1 MESRATLDRK
11 GNVMLT
17 IIRRAT
23 LLALAAVLVLGL
35 AVPTRLAAADLP
47 IVRVGKAQAVAL
59 VFIPIEVGE
68 AAGIWKQVGIQ
79 LETSSLRGDGQVQQ
93 ALTGG
98 NIDIG
103 LGSGPGL
110 GFLAKGVPAIGVAAA
125 AGSPDSMA
133 LIIGG
138 KSSVK
143 TVADLKGKKIA
154 VTTKG
159 SLTDW
164 LIRQLAAQQ
173 GWDPDAV
180 TTVPLGDAKAMIAAL
195 QTGEIDG
202 ICGPVELGYDLQ
214 DKNQGRV
221 LLNFGPIIKDFHTH
235 IIFARNDF
243 VDQHP
248 DLVKKFLVGWF
259 RSVIYMKSHRE
270 QSIKIAMQA
279 EGMDQNATSK
289 SFDAFIPMMSIDGQY
304 DNKALERLSKS
315 FVELGILDTPPDMS
329 KLITR
334 KFVPVKT

>member
-1 MESRATLDRK
+1 
-11 GNVMLT
+11 MLT
-17 IIRRAT
+17 TIRRT
-23 LLALAAVLVLGL
+23 ALFALCAALVLG
-35 AVPTRLAAADLP
+35 ASAPAKVGADDLP
-47 IVRVGKAQAVAL
+47 IVRVGKAQAVAI

-68 AAGIWKQVGIQ
+68 AAGIWKSVGIQ
-79 LETSSLRGDGQVQQ
+79 LETSALRGDGQVQQ

-125 AGSPDSMA
+125 AGPPNSMG
-133 LIIGG
+133 LYIDG

-143 TVADLKGKKIA
+143 TLADLKGKKIA

-164 LIRQLAAQQ
+164 LIKQLSTQQ
-173 GWDPDAV
+173 GWDPDAI
-180 TTVPLGDAKAMIAAL
+180 TTVPLGDAKSMIAAMK
-195 QTGEIDG
+195 TGEVDG
-202 ICGPVELGYDLQ
+202 ECGAVELGYDLQ
-214 DKNQGRV
+214 DQKQGKM

-243 VDQHP
+243 VAQHP

-259 RSVIYMKSHRE
+259 RSVKYMKAHRE
-270 QSIKIAMQA
+270 QSIQITMKA
-279 EGMDQNATSK
+279 EGMDESATAQ
-289 SFDAFIPMMSIDGQY
+289 SFDAFIPMMSEDGQY
-304 DNKALERLSKS
+304 DNKALARLSKS
-315 FVELGILDTPPDMS
+315 FVELGILDTAPDMS

-334 KFVPVKT
+334 QFVPVKT

>member
-1 MESRATLDRK
+1 MIT
-11 GNVMLT
+11 T
-17 IIRRAT
+17 IRRAT
-23 LLALAAVLVLGL
+23 MLVLAAALVAGL
-35 AVPTRLAAADLP
+35 AAPVRLGAADLP

-68 AAGIWKQVGIQ
+68 AAGIWKDVGIQ
-79 LETSSLRGDGQVQQ
+79 LQTSALRGDGQVQQ

-125 AGSPDSMA
+125 AGPPDSMG
-133 LIIGG
+133 LYVDS
-138 KSSVK
+138 KSGIK

-164 LIRQLAAQQ
+164 LMKQLATQQ
-173 GWDPDAV
+173 GWSPDAID
-180 TTVPLGDAKAMIAAL
+180 TVALGDAKSMIAAM
-195 QTGEIDG
+195 QTGEVDG
-202 ICGPVELGYDLQ
+202 ECGAIELGYDLQ
-214 DKNQGRV
+214 DRKAGRV

-243 VDQHP
+243 VAQHP
-248 DLVKKFLVGWF
+248 DLVKKFLLGWF
-259 RSVIYMKSHRE
+259 RSVIYMKAHRE
-270 QSIKIAMQA
+270 QSIQIAMKA
-279 EGMDQNATSK
+279 EGMDERATAQ
-289 SFDAFIPMMSIDGQY
+289 SFDAFIPMMSTDGQY
-304 DNKALERLSKS
+304 DNKALDRLSKS
-315 FVELGILDTPPDMS
+315 FVELGILDTAPDMS

-334 KFVPVKT
+334 QFVPVKT

>member
-1 MESRATLDRK
+1 
-11 GNVMLT
+11 MLYL
-17 IIRRAT
+17 RRAA
-23 LLALAAVLVLGL
+23 LLAVAAALVLGVV
-35 AVPTRLAAADLP
+35 APVRTGAADLP
-47 IVRVGKAQAVAL
+47 VVRVGKAQAVAL

-68 AAGIWKQVGIQ
+68 AAGIWKQVGIE
-79 LETSSLRGDGQVQQ
+79 LETSALRGDGQVQQ
-93 ALTGG
+93 ALTAG

-125 AGSPDSMA
+125 AGPPDSMG
-133 LIIGG
+133 LVVGE

-164 LIRQLAAQQ
+164 LIKQLATQQ
-173 GWDPDAV
+173 GWAPNAI

-195 QTGEIDG
+195 KTGEIDG
-202 ICGPVELGYDLQ
+202 ICGAVELGYDLQ
-214 DKNQGRV
+214 DRKEGRMLV
-221 LLNFGPIIKDFHTH
+221 NFGPIIKDFHTH

-243 VDQHP
+243 VAQHP
-248 DLVKKFLVGWF
+248 DLVKRFLLGWF
-259 RSVIYMKSHRE
+259 RSVIYMKKHRE
-270 QSIKIAMQA
+270 QSIDIAMKV
-279 EGMDQNATSK
+279 EGMDRRATTESY
-289 SFDAFIPMMSIDGQY
+289 DAFIPMMSTDGQY

-315 FVELGILDTPPDMS
+315 FVELGILDAPPDMN

-334 KFVPVKT
+334 RFVPVKT

>member
-1 MESRATLDRK
+1 
-11 GNVMLT
+11 MLT
-17 IIRRAT
+17 TIRRAT
-23 LLALAAVLVLGL
+23 LVALAAVLVSGL
-35 AVPTRLAAADLP
+35 AIPARLGAADLP

-79 LETSSLRGDGQVQQ
+79 LDTSSLRGDGQVQQ

-125 AGSPDSMA
+125 AGPPDSMA
-133 LIIGG
+133 IYIDS
-138 KSSVK
+138 KSAVK

-164 LIRQLAAQQ
+164 LIKQLATQQ
-173 GWDPDAV
+173 GWDPEAI
-180 TTVPLGDAKAMIAAL
+180 TTVPLGDAKSMIAAM
-195 QTGEIDG
+195 QTGEVDG
-202 ICGPVELGYDLQ
+202 ECGAVELGYDLQ
-214 DKNQGRV
+214 DRKQGKV

-243 VDQHP
+243 VAQHP

-259 RSVIYMKSHRE
+259 RSVIYMKAHRE
-270 QSIKIAMQA
+270 QSIQIAMKA
-279 EGMDQNATSK
+279 EGMDERATAQ
-289 SFDAFIPMMSIDGQY
+289 SFDAFIPMMSTDGQY

-315 FVELGILDTPPDMS
+315 FVELGILDTAPDMN

-334 KFVPVKT
+334 QFVPVKT

>member
-1 MESRATLDRK
+1 MI
-11 GNVMLT
+11 T
-17 IIRRAT
+17 IIRRAA
-23 LLALAAVLVLGL
+23 LLALAAVLVLGI
-35 AVPTRLAAADLP
+35 AAPVRLGAADLP
-47 IVRVGKAQAVAL
+47 TVRVGKAQAVAL

-68 AAGIWKQVGIQ
+68 AAGIWKDVGIQ

-125 AGSPDSMA
+125 AGPPDSMA
-133 LIIGG
+133 IYIDG
-138 KSSVK
+138 KSPVK

-164 LIRQLAAQQ
+164 LVKQLATQQ
-173 GWDPDAV
+173 GWDPEAI
-180 TTVPLGDAKAMIAAL
+180 TTVPLGDAKSMIAAM
-195 QTGEIDG
+195 QTGQVDG
-202 ICGPVELGYDLQ
+202 ECGAVELGYDLQ
-214 DKNQGRV
+214 DRKEGKV

-243 VDQHP
+243 VAQHP

-259 RSVIYMKSHRE
+259 RSVKYMKAHRAE
-270 QSIKIAMQA
+270 SIQIAMKA
-279 EGMDQNATSK
+279 EGMDESATTQSY
-289 SFDAFIPMMSIDGQY
+289 DAFIPMMSTDGQY
-304 DNKALERLSKS
+304 DNKALDRLSKS
-315 FVELGILDTPPDMS
+315 FVELGILDAAPDMS

-334 KFVPVKT
+334 QFVPVKT

>member
-1 MESRATLDRK
+1 
-11 GNVMLT
+11 MLT
-17 IIRRAT
+17 TIRRAT
-23 LLALAAVLVLGL
+23 LLALAAVLVLG
-35 AVPTRLAAADLP
+35 ATAPVRLAAADLP

-68 AAGIWKQVGIQ
+68 AAGIWKSVGIQ
-79 LETSSLRGDGQVQQ
+79 LDTSALRGDGQVQQ

-125 AGSPDSMA
+125 AGPPDSMA
-133 LIIGG
+133 LYLDA

-164 LIRQLAAQQ
+164 LIKQLATQQ
-173 GWDPDAV
+173 GWDADAI
-180 TTVPLGDAKAMIAAL
+180 TTVPLGDAKAMIAAM
-195 QTGEIDG
+195 QTGEVDG
-202 ICGPVELGYDLQ
+202 ECGAVELGYDLQ
-214 DKNQGRV
+214 DRKQGRV

-243 VDQHP
+243 VAQHP
-248 DLVKKFLVGWF
+248 DLVQKFLVGWF
-259 RSVIYMKSHRE
+259 RSVKYMKAHRE
-270 QSIKIAMQA
+270 QSIQIAMKA
-279 EGMDQNATSK
+279 EGMDERATTQ

-304 DNKALERLSKS
+304 DNKALDHLSKS
-315 FVELGILDTPPDMS
+315 FVELGILDTAPDMN